1 MEKKNCEDLCQW
13 HNSCVLLRRAIYL
26 SEYKEAGVMR
36 KQPDTLKYGLEDVV
50 PRQELPLYTL
60 QHIVYFAAGIIVL
73 PIAVGLYLGLSQGE
87 IAEFLQRTFFL

>member
-1 MEKKNCEDLCQW
+1 
-13 HNSCVLLRRAIYL
+13 
-26 SEYKEAGVMR
+26 MR

-73 PIAVGLYLGLSQGE
+73 PIAVGLYLGLSQGKSRNFYRE
-87 IAEFLQRTFFL
+87 PFSYAAWLRSCSLVLDTGIRLLTDRRACGRVC

>member
-1 MEKKNCEDLCQW
+1 
-13 HNSCVLLRRAIYL
+13 
-26 SEYKEAGVMR
+26 MR

-73 PIAVGLYLGLSQGE
+73 PIDVYKRQVYAADYDCFSFCGADRIRRISQSFDFYGKE
-87 IAEFLQRTFFL
+87 AAG